1 MIMKDYLSYRTINDS
16 FEAFTIA
23 IRLRIDVLPA
33 AGEFGTLI
41 EIKGKR
47 RLILGIDD

>member
-1 MIMKDYLSYRTINDS
+1 MILKDFLSKETRDSAFDSYTIS
-16 FEAFTIA
+16 

-33 AGEFGTLI
+33 AGEFGTLV
-41 EIKGKR
+41 EMKGKR

>member
-1 MIMKDYLSYRTINDS
+1 MILKDFLSKSMINAA
-16 FEAFTIA
+16 FEAYTIA

-33 AGEFGTLI
+33 AGEFGTII